1 MKTLVERTP
10 AQLDALTGG
19 GPSNSPSPLCGMGYA
34 EQLAAVTPRDDTNVA
49 GPNLRGLPP
58 LLGKAQKG
66 PAGAA
71 PKSFG
76 NLDPGN
82 RLAGVHPIMAD
93 RARLVVESARKKG
106 LDIFVTQGMRTIAE
120 QNDLYAQGRT
130 KPGKVVTW
138 VRGGGSYHNYGL
150 AVDFAFHGGAPY
162 SEKHDWAGLVAAVKE
177 AGLESGASY
186 GDRPHANLQVPMSD
200 VKAWHKKGGIRNVW
214 DEVSQQLG
222 GPRFPGDEAGK
233 SDAGGDK
240 APKGTGGLQEDGM
253 WVVGA
258 GDTLTEI
265 ADKAL
270 GDPRRW
276 HEIATLNGIRSPREL
291 SVGRKLKMPEGP
303 AKAPTSES
311 EGIIDVGGE
320 GTFKEQSYTVKAGDT
335 LGAIALSFY
344 GLSSAWQ
351 SIADA
356 NGLTNP
362 GAIRPGQ
369 KLVIP
374 SKSAAVG
381 APGRPRRTHV
391 VRRGDT
397 LSSIAERHLGAA
409 SRWREIATLNKVSNP
424 SALRIGQSLD
434 LP

>member
-1 MKTLVERTP
+1 MKSLVQKKSP
-10 AQLDALTGG
+10 QLDAAMGG
-19 GPSNSPSPLCGMGYA
+19 GPQKGASPLRGMGYA
-34 EQLAAVTPRDDTNVA
+34 EQLAAVTPRDNTYVA
-49 GPNLRGLPP
+49 GPTLKGLPP
-58 LLGKAQKG
+58 IPGKEQKG

-93 RARLVVESARKKG
+93 KARLVVDIARKKG

-130 KPGKVVTW
+130 KRGKVVTW

-177 AGLESGASY
+177 AGLESGAGY

-200 VKAWHKKGGIRNVW
+200 VKAWFKKGGMRNVW
-214 DEVSQQLG
+214 DQVSQQLG

-233 SDAGGDK
+233 ADTGGDK
-240 APKGTGGLQEDGM
+240 TPKGTGGLQDDGM
-253 WVVGA
+253 WLVGA

-291 SVGRKLKMPEGP
+291 SVGKKLKMPEGP

-320 GTFKEQSYTVKAGDT
+320 ATFKEQSYTVKRGDT
-335 LGAIALSFY
+335 LGAIALAFY

-356 NGLTNP
+356 NGITNP

-374 SKSAAVG
+374 SKTAAVG
-381 APGRPRRTHV
+381 TPGKVRRTHV

-397 LSSIAERHLGAA
+397 LSAIAERYLGAA
-409 SRWREIATLNKVSNP
+409 NRWREIANLNKVSNP